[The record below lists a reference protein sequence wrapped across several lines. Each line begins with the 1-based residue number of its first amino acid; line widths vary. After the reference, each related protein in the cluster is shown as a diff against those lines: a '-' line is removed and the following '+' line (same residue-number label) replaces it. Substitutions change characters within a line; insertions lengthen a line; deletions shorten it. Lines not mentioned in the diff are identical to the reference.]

1 GNTLFIGCPP
11 PPWKLSEQKKL
22 TGPPVKGWI
31 SKHAALQNLT
41 ALHEIGISEA
51 FEMKNLPPR
60 TPPLIESQLN
70 TVLFLSLS
78 RHSFTDFVLTFPLI
92 SDNGKWNTDWPLKPS
107 FPLFLRNVLYAY
119 ANVTDAASEEP
130 VQPGKEK
137 MIRPD
142 EAVEE
147 IRVRSPRGKLQT
159 LTRGTRADFSFNATN
174 EVGVYEVS
182 WDGAVR
188 RSFAVNLLDADE
200 SNLEPRQAIRIGEER
215 VAAGESRGQP
225 RDLWKWIVLAALGI
239 LLLEWYIYNRRVYI

>member
-1 GNTLFIGCPP
+1 WLVVGVIRKARVLIVGPSNEILDAYFNNEATEKVAKVDRIAPAQLGTDQYRVPAHNGAYDLVIFDRCAPENEEDMPRGNTLFIGCPP

-119 ANVTDAASEEP
+119 GNVSDAA
-130 VQPGKEK
+130 
-137 MIRPD
+137 
-142 EAVEE
+142 
-147 IRVRSPRGKLQT
+147 
-159 LTRGTRADFSFNATN
+159 
-174 EVGVYEVS
+174 
-182 WDGAVR
+182 
-188 RSFAVNLLDADE
+188 
-200 SNLEPRQAIRIGEER
+200 
-215 VAAGESRGQP
+215 
-225 RDLWKWIVLAALGI
+225 
-239 LLLEWYIYNRRVYI
+239 